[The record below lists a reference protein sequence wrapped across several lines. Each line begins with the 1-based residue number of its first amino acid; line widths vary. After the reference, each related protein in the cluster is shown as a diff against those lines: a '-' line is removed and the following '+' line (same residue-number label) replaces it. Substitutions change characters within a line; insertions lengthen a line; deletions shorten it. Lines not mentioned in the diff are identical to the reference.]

1 LLNVTQQGESHAFK
15 NLTRVTSGQ
24 RALDGFKEFLHFT
37 IYNDRVEAFFAAE
50 VFVHDGLGNPSL
62 GRDLFNRGG
71 IKSALGEEGP
81 TNVQELL
88 TSLVPAHAGSW
99 P

>member
-1 LLNVTQQGESHAFK
+1 LN
-15 NLTRVTSGQ
+15 
-24 RALDGFKEFLHFT
+24 FT
-37 IYNDRVEAFFAAE
+37 INHDRIEALFATK
-50 VFVHDGLGNPSL
+50 VFVDHRLGNPSL

-88 TSLVPAHAGSW
+88 TSLVPTHAGSW